1 MVQTEQ
7 VGSCESVHGY
17 VAAICFKTG
26 PPVTVGAELEWLV
39 ASPHDPRKA
48 VPLDLLRTILDDAGP
63 PPAGSSITFEP
74 GGQLELSSP
83 PSFGVAA
90 CVKGLQSDIGHV
102 ERALADAGLVL
113 LWTAID
119 PYRQPRRQLSH
130 QRYDAME
137 AYFDRRGT
145 EGRLMMCSTASV
157 QVNVDAGADVADVVR
172 RWNLLNAIGPTLV
185 AAFANSP
192 RLAGRETGW
201 KSSRQAVWQRID
213 RRRTCV
219 PAGSDPMTA
228 WAQYALDAPVMLQR
242 VGVHRW
248 VTDPG
253 LTFRQWIDADGS
265 SPRPCVVD
273 LDFHL
278 TTLFPPVRPRGWF
291 EVRYVDAQPAA
302 YWPVPIAV
310 LSALVDDPA
319 TGDRVLAAVEPVSD
333 AWLEAARDGLSNP
346 ALGRAAQFCF
356 EAALDVMTADGTDRS
371 LVALVDS
378 YLHRYVAQRR
388 CPADDGI
395 RTLQLPFAKE
405 ANR

>member
-1 MVQTEQ
+1 VTQTAQ

-39 ASPHDPRKA
+39 ASPHDPRRP
-48 VPLDLLRTILDDAGP
+48 VSLDLLRTILDEAGP
-63 PPAGSSITFEP
+63 PPAGSTVTFEP

-102 ERALADAGLVL
+102 ERTLADAGLVL

-119 PYRQPRRQLSH
+119 PYRSPRRQLSH

-157 QVNVDAGADVADVVR
+157 QVNVDAGHDLADVTR
-172 RWNLLNAIGPTLV
+172 RWGLLNAMGPTLV

-201 KSSRQAVWQRID
+201 KSSRQAVWQHLD
-213 RRRTCV
+213 PRRTGV
-219 PAGSDPMTA
+219 PCGPDPMSA
-228 WAQYALDAPVMLQR
+228 WARYALDAPVMMQR
-242 VGVHRW
+242 VGVDHW
-248 VTDPG
+248 VADPG
-253 LTFRQWIDADGS
+253 VTFREWVDSNGS
-265 SPRPCVVD
+265 SPRPCAGD
-273 LDFHL
+273 LDIHL

-310 LSALVDDPA
+310 VSALLDDPA
-319 TGDRVLAAVEPVSD
+319 TGDRVLAAVEPVGS
-333 AWLEAARDGLSNP
+333 AWLEAARDGLSNA
-346 ALGRAAQFCF
+346 ALGRAAQACF
-356 EAALDVMTADGTDRS
+356 EAALGVLAADGTDRA
-371 LVALVDS
+371 LVALVES
-378 YLHRYVAQRR
+378 FLNRYVAQRR

-395 RTLQLPFAKE
+395 RPLQLPFAKE
-405 ANR
+405 AHR